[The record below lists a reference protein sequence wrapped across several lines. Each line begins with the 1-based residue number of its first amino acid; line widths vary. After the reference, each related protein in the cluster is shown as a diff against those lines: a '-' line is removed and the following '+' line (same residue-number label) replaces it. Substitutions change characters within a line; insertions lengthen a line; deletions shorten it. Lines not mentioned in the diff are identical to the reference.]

1 MSSLLRSA
9 KEFVTNDDEDR
20 KLRISH
26 TSRVITPL
34 ALRLTVIT
42 GPVPVIDTL
51 FPDWFIS
58 GQLQRGT
65 PTACRDFTSAI
76 SFLLLQNYM
85 YFP

>member
-26 TSRVITPL
+26 RVITP
-34 ALRLTVIT
+34 LRLTVIT

>member
-26 TSRVITPL
+26 RVITPL
-34 ALRLTVIT
+34 RLTQAVIT